1 MEVFLGMVV
10 IIFGLTIGVEKS
22 EILLLDSGKP
32 SAIIIQAKDKNTT
45 LNSVNSYMEI
55 SNVKAFESKKKTL
68 KKDEVKKRYYTLLK
82 DGVIPPQSYL
92 LYFTDGSN
100 LTESSVKKIDEIRQ
114 TIKDRI
120 PCNVSIIG
128 HADTYGSDKI
138 NEKVSLDRAQSIAK
152 NFKDLNISKLEIV
165 SFGEKNLLI
174 KTKDGV
180 IEPKNRRV
188 EIQIR

>member
-1 MEVFLGMVV
+1 MEVFLGV
-10 IIFGLTIGVEKS
+10 IAVIFGLTIGVEKS
-22 EILLLDSGKP
+22 EILLLDNGKP
-32 SAIIIQAKDKNTT
+32 SAIIIQTKDKNTT
-45 LNSVNSYMEI
+45 LNSANSYMEI

-68 KKDEVKKRYYTLLK
+68 KEDEVKKRYYTLLK
-82 DGVIPPQSYL
+82 DGVIPPKSYL
-92 LYFTDGSN
+92 LYFTNGSD
-100 LTESSVKKIDEIRQ
+100 LTKNSAKKIDEIKQ
-114 TIKDRI
+114 TIKDRT

-152 NFKDLNISKLEIV
+152 NFKDLNISRLEIV

>member
-1 MEVFLGMVV
+1 M
-10 IIFGLTIGVEKS
+10 
-22 EILLLDSGKP
+22 
-32 SAIIIQAKDKNTT
+32 
-45 LNSVNSYMEI
+45 
-55 SNVKAFESKKKTL
+55 
-68 KKDEVKKRYYTLLK
+68 
-82 DGVIPPQSYL
+82 
-92 LYFTDGSN
+92 YFTEGSN
-100 LTESSVKKIDEIRQ
+100 LTEISAKKIDEIRQ

>member
-10 IIFGLTIGVEKS
+10 VIFGLTIGVEKS

-32 SAIIIQAKDKNTT
+32 SAIIIQTKDKNTT
-45 LNSVNSYMEI
+45 LNSTNSYMEI

-68 KKDEVKKRYYTLLK
+68 KEDEVKKRYYTLLK
-82 DGVIPPQSYL
+82 DGFIPPKSYL

-100 LTESSVKKIDEIRQ
+100 LTKSSAKKIDEIRQ
-114 TIKDRI
+114 TIKDRM

-138 NEKVSLDRAQSIAK
+138 NEKVSLDRAQSISK